1 MMVGLTSPQLS
12 TVSLGS
18 EQIYEQTGDHAPKVA
33 QMHVT
38 GFVEIWKS
46 VRFWIYRIKVYVTWI
61 THVGGMSTKMKSV
74 VAVT

>member
-1 MMVGLTSPQLS
+1 MFTSSATVHSASSIYMMVVLTSPQLS

-38 GFVEIWKS
+38 GFVEI
-46 VRFWIYRIKVYVTWI
+46 
-61 THVGGMSTKMKSV
+61 
-74 VAVT
+74 